1 MEGILPAYRTW
12 LRRHLAS
19 AMPLLADRGAS
30 TALPPLRGAGCAQDD
45 SADRALIKN
54 MAHKI
59 TLIPGDGIGPE
70 VTRAAVRI
78 LEATGVKFEWETFI
92 AGAEAFEKY
101 KEYIPKELTE
111 SIERTHVGLKG
122 PVSTPIGGGF
132 ASINVALRQ
141 KFELYANFRPIR
153 NLPHIP
159 TRYPDVDLI
168 IVRENTESL
177 YSGLEHE
184 VVPGVVESLKIITEK
199 ASTRIARFAFEYAR
213 KNNRKKIHAIH
224 KANIMKL
231 SDGLFL
237 RCARTV
243 AKDYPEI
250 TYGEH
255 IVDNTC
261 MQLVMN
267 PYQYDMLVM
276 ENLYG
281 DIISDLCAAF
291 VGGLGFVPSANLG
304 DHCAIFEA
312 VHGSAPDI
320 AGKNLAN
327 PTAILRSALLM
338 LRHLG
343 EHDAALKI
351 RNALEKVYRTR
362 EKLTRDVGGNA
373 GTSEF
378 ADFIIEAM
386 ESGAD
391 AQSAVESSHV

>member
-1 MEGILPAYRTW
+1 
-12 LRRHLAS
+12 
-19 AMPLLADRGAS
+19 
-30 TALPPLRGAGCAQDD
+30 
-45 SADRALIKN
+45 
-54 MAHKI
+54 MAHKV

-78 LEATGVKFEWETFI
+78 LEATGLKFEWESFQ
-92 AGAEAFEKY
+92 AGAEAYEKY
-101 KEYIPKELTE
+101 HEYIPRELTE
-111 SIERTHVGLKG
+111 SIERTRVALKG
-122 PVSTPIGGGF
+122 PVTTPVGGGF
-132 ASINVALRQ
+132 SSINVALRKQ
-141 KFELYANFRPIR
+141 FELYANFRPIS

-213 KNNRKKIHAIH
+213 KNQRKKIHAIH

-237 RCARTV
+237 RCSRNV
-243 AKDYPEI
+243 AKEYPEI
-250 TYGEH
+250 AYAEH

-267 PYQYDMLVM
+267 PYQYDILVM

-304 DHCAIFEA
+304 DQCAIFEA

-327 PTAILRSALLM
+327 PTAVIRSALLM

-343 EHDAALKI
+343 EHKAETNI
-351 RNALEKVYRTR
+351 RAALEKVYRTK
-362 EKLTRDVGGNA
+362 EKLTRDVGGQA
-373 GTSEF
+373 GTSEL
-378 ADFIIEAM
+378 ADSVIEAM
-386 ESGAD
+386 ESNAAAGTSGD
-391 AQSAVESSHV
+391 

>member
-1 MEGILPAYRTW
+1 
-12 LRRHLAS
+12 
-19 AMPLLADRGAS
+19 
-30 TALPPLRGAGCAQDD
+30 
-45 SADRALIKN
+45 

-70 VTRAAVRI
+70 VTRATVRI
-78 LEATGVKFEWETFI
+78 LEATGVKFEWETFM

-122 PVSTPIGGGF
+122 PVTTPIGGGF
-132 ASINVALRQ
+132 PSINVALRQ

-213 KNNRKKIHAIH
+213 KNQRKKIHAIH

-237 RCARTV
+237 RCSRTV

-250 TYGEH
+250 IYGEH

-327 PTAILRSALLM
+327 PTAILRSSLLM

-343 EHDAALKI
+343 ENDAALKI

-362 EKLTRDVGGNA
+362 DKLTRDVGGKA
-373 GTSEF
+373 GTAEF

-386 ESGAD
+386 LTDNGV
-391 AQSAVESSHV
+391 QVPFESSRAPI

>member
-1 MEGILPAYRTW
+1 MWPRATRP
-12 LRRHLAS
+12 RRVEIKVKS
-19 AMPLLADRGAS
+19 RGRVARDHTS
-30 TALPPLRGAGCAQDD
+30 T
-45 SADRALIKN
+45 IN
-54 MAHKI
+54 MAHKV

-70 VTRAAVRI
+70 VMQATVRI
-78 LEATGVKFEWETFI
+78 LEATGVKFDWEIFQV
-92 AGAEAFEKY
+92 GAEAFAKY
-101 KEYIPKELTE
+101 NEYIPKELIE
-111 SIERTHVGLKG
+111 SIERTRVGLKG
-122 PVSTPIGGGF
+122 PVTTPVGGGF
-132 ASINVALRQ
+132 ASINVALRK
-141 KFELYANFRPIR
+141 KFELYANFRPIQ

-159 TRYPDVDLI
+159 TRYPGVDLI

-177 YSGLEHE
+177 YSGIEHE

-199 ASTRIARFAFEYAR
+199 ASTRIARFAFEYSR
-213 KNNRKKIHAIH
+213 RNQRKKIHAIH

-237 RCARTV
+237 RCCRDVARE
-243 AKDYPEI
+243 YPEI

-267 PYQYDMLVM
+267 PYQYDVLVM

-304 DHCAIFEA
+304 DTCAIFEA

-327 PTAILRSALLM
+327 PTAVIRSAQLM

-343 EHDAALKI
+343 EHHAADMI
-351 RNALEKVYRTR
+351 HDGLEKVYRTEDKR
-362 EKLTRDVGGNA
+362 TRDVGGKA

-378 ADFIIEAM
+378 ADSIIQFMATSM
-386 ESGAD
+386 HVPRQA
-391 AQSAVESSHV
+391 ESSHA

>member
-1 MEGILPAYRTW
+1 METV
-12 LRRHLAS
+12 
-19 AMPLLADRGAS
+19 
-30 TALPPLRGAGCAQDD
+30 Q
-45 SADRALIKN
+45 
-54 MAHKI
+54 
-59 TLIPGDGIGPE
+59 
-70 VTRAAVRI
+70 
-78 LEATGVKFEWETFI
+78 

-101 KEYIPKELTE
+101 KEYIPKELTQ
-111 SIERTHVGLKG
+111 SIERTHVALKG
-122 PVSTPIGGGF
+122 PITTPVGGGF
-132 ASINVALRQ
+132 ASINVQLRKQ
-141 KFELYANFRPIR
+141 FDLYANFRPVR

-159 TRYPDVDLI
+159 TRYPDVDLV

-213 KNNRKKIHAIH
+213 NNKRKKVHAIH

-237 RCARTV
+237 RCSRNI
-243 AKDYPEI
+243 AKEYPEI

-267 PYQYDMLVM
+267 PYQYDVLVM

-304 DHCAIFEA
+304 DQCAIFEA

-320 AGKNLAN
+320 AGKDIAN
-327 PTAILRSALLM
+327 PTAVLRSGLLM

-343 EHDAALKI
+343 EHEAADKVK
-351 RNALEKVYRTR
+351 RALENVYRTKD
-362 EKLTRDVGGNA
+362 KLTRDIGGNA

-378 ADFIIEAM
+378 ADAIIQFM
-386 ESGAD
+386 ETSTDVPKQA
-391 AQSAVESSHV
+391 ESSHA